1 MNGTNRYLKN
11 YFNEKEVPFQ
21 VFEVKDDNGL
31 THMVSTDVIIEC
43 IHSTGMGE
51 KLAIANTLK
60 KLDYYNKGTEQ
71 YFEFLA
77 GILVKKNFP
86 TVVE

>member
-11 YFNEKEVPFQ
+11 YFDEKEIPFQ
-21 VFEVKDDNGL
+21 IFEVKDDNGL

-43 IHSTGMGE
+43 IKATGMGE

-60 KLDYYNKGTEQ
+60 KLDYYNTGTEK
-71 YFEFLA
+71 YFKFLA
-77 GILVKKNFP
+77 GLLVKKNF
-86 TVVE
+86 THMVE